1 MVKSYRYPKSSHANI
16 DDKHDVAKYKHLN
29 ALVQFDLITIVP
41 MITCSFTRWLSNC
54 TIFVWNN
61 NENKY
66 WVNERGGS
74 NYVNLFGWIDVK
86 KASFKLQIERRRRNR
101 LESEMCERVPMRQAR
116 RTWQHKKTHQLTFY
130 LFSSKIFADTVN
142 SWLFDKARPTKQQP
156 KTLNI

>member
-61 NENKY
+61 NE
-66 WVNERGGS
+66 
-74 NYVNLFGWIDVK
+74 K
-86 KASFKLQIERRRRNR
+86 KRKQI
-101 LESEMCERVPMRQAR
+101 LSE
-116 RTWQHKKTHQLTFY
+116 RTWRVKLCESIWLNWCEK
-130 LFSSKIFADTVN
+130 SIF
-142 SWLFDKARPTKQQP
+142 
-156 KTLNI
+156 